1 MNDALLHSVVVP
13 VCDEGAGLARFHER
27 CRAVLE
33 GLGEPYELIYVDDGS
48 RDGSWGVMSA
58 LADRDPSVRTVRL
71 SRNFGH
77 QVAIT
82 AGLECATGAT
92 VTVIDADLQDPPEV
106 IPELLARWRAGADVV
121 YAVRIS
127 RGGEKRFKL
136 VTASV
141 FYRVMRWL
149 ADIDMPVDAGDFRLL
164 SRPALEALLSM
175 PERDRFIRGMVA
187 WIGFDTAVVEY
198 VREPRLAGRSKYP
211 FAKMMRFALDGIM
224 GFSMR
229 PLRLATWLGLIVSAG
244 AFVLAVALVI
254 ARLLGHIP
262 VQGWT
267 SLAVLVLLVGGVQL
281 VTVGA
286 LGEYVGRIYNEV
298 RGRPL
303 YLVRERRGFGP
314 GHDDPAPD
322 RAAARSAGP
331 AGAAGTAGP
340 AEHPPA

>member
-1 MNDALLHSVVVP
+1 VNACEKATHSVVVP
-13 VCDEGAGLARFHER
+13 VFNEVEGLEVFHER
-27 CRAVLE
+27 CRATLE

-48 RDGSWGVMSA
+48 HDGSWEVMSTI
-58 LADRDPSVRTVRL
+58 ADREPNVRLVRL

-82 AGLECATGAT
+82 AGMECATGAT

-121 YAVRIS
+121 YAVRTRRS
-127 RGGEKRFKL
+127 GESRFKL
-136 VTASV
+136 ATAAA
-141 FYRVMRWL
+141 FYRLMRWL
-149 ADIDMPVDAGDFRLL
+149 ADVDMPVDAGDFRLL
-164 SRPALEALLSM
+164 SRRAVEALLSM
-175 PERDRFIRGMVA
+175 PERDRYVRGMVA
-187 WIGFDTAVVEY
+187 WIGYETAVVHYE
-198 VREPRLAGRSKYP
+198 RDPRVAGESKYP
-211 FAKMMRFALDGIM
+211 LARMVRFALDGMM

-244 AFVLAVALVI
+244 AFVLAVVLVV

-298 RGRPL
+298 RSRPL
-303 YLVRERRGFGP
+303 YLVRERRGFDTRSSDGARP
-314 GHDDPAPD
+314 VAP
-322 RAAARSAGP
+322 S
-331 AGAAGTAGP
+331 
-340 AEHPPA
+340 EHPPA